1 MCMPTYGNPS
11 RASILLFFYKKFLE
25 VTVRGELSA
34 GLVTD
39 CFYIQGW
46 TGRGQTRPDKTV

>member
-11 RASILLFFYKKFLE
+11 RASILLFFYKKFFGG
-25 VTVRGELSA
+25 TVRGELSA

-39 CFYIQGW
+39 CFSIRGW
-46 TGRGQTRPDKTV
+46 TGRDQTRPDKTV